1 MNTVSLISL
10 TDVETNIG
18 KEQFFVYDCTS
29 QNHYKRYHIPTAI
42 FLGQFYG
49 QSSLPSNKN
58 ARLAFYSYN
67 SKSNHGLQASKMA
80 IQMGY
85 KKVYHM
91 RAGIEGWL
99 QKMAKEPLITNAKSA
114 NIWKNRVE
122 NRLYTSE
129 N

>member
-10 TDVETNIG
+10 TDVEANIG

-29 QNHYKRYHIPTAI
+29 QNHYKRYHIPTAS
-42 FLGQFYG
+42 FLGQFYD
-49 QSSLPSNKN
+49 QSYLPSNKN

-80 IQMGY
+80 LEMGY
-85 KKVYHM
+85 KNVYHM

-99 QKMAKEPLITNAKSA
+99 QKMAKKSPVKNTKPNPAPNNTELIYINSS
-114 NIWKNRVE
+114 W
-122 NRLYTSE
+122 
-129 N
+129 